1 MLRLR
6 RGEVDQFEH
15 AYAFSETFS
24 RELHEATL
32 DREDTRD
39 AARKSAIP
47 GPGFQVHPVC
57 RSVDVVTARSKW
69 DRLLTWLDDGRL
81 FGAGKKRCDD
91 FDRCRRGTS
100 ALEEVAEPRAN
111 SLALQSDFVLKQ
123 RLEAVEERIDT
134 ACTRSG
140 RKRSDITLVAVTKIF
155 PASVVKEAYE
165 IGLRD
170 FGENYVQEFAGKAPE
185 LGPMPGARFH
195 LIGHLQSNKAKLAS
209 ELFQVIETVDSREAR
224 KAPGCDRSIARRDDR
239 SEAFSLKSRRQA
251 RIPRAVPALIDAI
264 RRMSE
269 PAAHRP
275 DDDAALV
282 RRCGAFTTI
291 LPDAARTW
299 GSRRIAATVDGHV
312 A

>member
-1 MLRLR
+1 MR
-6 RGEVDQFEH
+6 RERVR
-15 AYAFSETFS
+15 S
-24 RELHEATL
+24 RVQASRYT
-32 DREDTRD
+32 
-39 AARKSAIP
+39 
-47 GPGFQVHPVC
+47 
-57 RSVDVVTARSKW
+57 RSVVPIDVVTARSKR

-81 FGAGKKRCDD
+81 FGAGKKGCDD
-91 FDRCRRGTS
+91 FAGVVGGNS

-123 RLEAVEERIDT
+123 RLEAVEERIHA

-209 ELFQVIETVDSREAR
+209 ELFQVIQTVDSAETR

-239 SEAFSLKSRRQA
+239 SEAFS
-251 RIPRAVPALIDAI
+251 
-264 RRMSE
+264 
-269 PAAHRP
+269 
-275 DDDAALV
+275 
-282 RRCGAFTTI
+282 
-291 LPDAARTW
+291 
-299 GSRRIAATVDGHV
+299 
-312 A
+312 